1 MPLRLPSIPVRG
13 HVADLASGPR
23 GETYLRVPAILPGR
37 LLHIHRTPV
46 SAWRS
51 DIAYLGISHLSA
63 HQPFLIPRALVPQ
76 SPGLGPYRVLACQS
90 KQVTLISPRTTHLF
104 KDGQTEAQRSF
115 LTPSSLEHYFSP
127 SNLGHYLC
135 LVSLFPP
142 PKKEMLIPSLVIYK
156 TVYPF
161 PHLSLIP
168 ALLPHHPT
176 LGPGPQNSPLILC
189 L

>member
-1 MPLRLPSIPVRG
+1 MPSIPVRG

-23 GETYLRVPAILPGR
+23 GETYLRVPAVLPGR
-37 LLHIHRTPV
+37 LLHVHRTPV

-63 HQPFLIPRALVPQ
+63 HKPFLILRALVPQ
-76 SPGLGPYRVLACQS
+76 SLGLGPYRVLACQS
-90 KQVTLISPRTTHLF
+90 KQITLMSLRTTHLF

-115 LTPSSLEHYFSP
+115 LTSSGLKHYFSP
-127 SNLGHYLC
+127 SNLGPYLC

-142 PKKEMLIPSLVIYK
+142 PKKEMLVPSLVIYK
-156 TVYPF
+156 TVYSF
-161 PHLSLIP
+161 PHLFPIP
-168 ALLPHHPT
+168 ALLPCHPT
-176 LGPGPQNSPLILC
+176 LGSGPQNLPPIILC